1 LRYFAIVNIL
11 IKVKILGVLTLVILS
26 STIDSDKN
34 RPRNRTDES
43 ENAYKSIE
51 DYSSTR
57 R

>member
-1 LRYFAIVNIL
+1 LRYFTIVNIL

>member
-51 DYSSTR
+51 DDSSTR